1 MNYLQLSQWA
11 AEEVNQRPL
20 DFTTVSQAQLTDPF
34 ERRVVRAVQSAYRDI
49 VQLSRHW
56 RFFNMRGELL
66 KLKEGQAEYTLCGI
80 QSIDWNSLYLTRE
93 GTSARWPVWQQS
105 YAVWQMREQASP
117 SSKGVPLELIRT
129 PDPDTWLVWPTPTRD
144 FNLNGNA
151 QIKPGD
157 LTLNFDT
164 PCWDSEFHDIVALL
178 AVMRLEGRVA
188 TRDEVVSELNTK
200 TARQAFLS
208 RWDPFCR
215 QYLPEF
221 ISAPTLF

>member
-11 AEEVNQRPL
+11 AEEVNQRPMAL
-20 DFTTVSQAQLTDPF
+20 TTVSQVQLTDPF
-34 ERRVVRAVQSAYRDI
+34 ERRVVRAVQAAYRDI

-56 RFFNMRGELL
+56 RFFNIRGELL
-66 KLKEGQAEYTLCGI
+66 KIKEGRVEYTLPEI
-80 QSIDWNSLYLTRE
+80 QSIDWSSLYLTRD
-93 GTSARWPVWQQS
+93 GTASRWPVRKQEYAIWQ
-105 YAVWQMREQASP
+105 VREQAST

-129 PDPDTWLVWPTPTRD
+129 PNPDAWLVWPAPSQD
-144 FNLNGNA
+144 FSLNGNA

-157 LTLNFDT
+157 LTLNPDT
-164 PCWDSEFHDIVALL
+164 PCWDSDFHDIVALL
-178 AVMRLEGRVA
+178 AVVRLEGRVA
-188 TRDEVVSELNTK
+188 TKDEVVSELNTK

-221 ISAPTLF
+221 LSAPTLF